1 MLFVNS
7 RRFYLNKC
15 CKLKQRF
22 LHVRHGTDQTSLTM
36 QLTSDRNVF
45 AHVWGQKADTSSSY
59 CDNIQPHDKTFQFLS
74 NVIRWDCFF
83 LKLLQIRT
91 SNFSGSAAT
100 HWRSDGKYYMG
111 FVGNLLLFQQ
121 WKNFDNPLKTDISY
135 LMSLVYYVFGTQCS
149 DSPIYI
155 RSSNAFT
162 TVHKFADI
170 HRLS

>member
-1 MLFVNS
+1 
-7 RRFYLNKC
+7 
-15 CKLKQRF
+15 
-22 LHVRHGTDQTSLTM
+22 M
-36 QLTSDRNVF
+36 QLTSDMNVF

-121 WKNFDNPLKTDISY
+121 WKNFDNPLKTDKVISWVWCTTF
-135 LMSLVYYVFGTQCS
+135 LGHSVVIVQSTSAHPMLLRQSISL
-149 DSPIYI
+149 PIYTACLSDVDNWPL
-155 RSSNAFT
+155 RS
-162 TVHKFADI
+162 
-170 HRLS
+170 RLELSDKVYSLRQ